1 MGCGDAR
8 NFKLDMW
15 YPCIMHN
22 VLRAIESEKEN
33 IERERERKRQRE
45 RERVC
50 MSIEKFG
57 GGVRGKL

>member
-1 MGCGDAR
+1 MGCGDAQ

-22 VLRAIESEKEN
+22 VLRAIEREKEN
-33 IERERERKRQRE
+33 IEREREKETE

>member
-1 MGCGDAR
+1 MGCGDAQ

-22 VLRAIESEKEN
+22 VLRAIEREKEN
-33 IERERERKRQRE
+33 IERERERE
-45 RERVC
+45 SVC